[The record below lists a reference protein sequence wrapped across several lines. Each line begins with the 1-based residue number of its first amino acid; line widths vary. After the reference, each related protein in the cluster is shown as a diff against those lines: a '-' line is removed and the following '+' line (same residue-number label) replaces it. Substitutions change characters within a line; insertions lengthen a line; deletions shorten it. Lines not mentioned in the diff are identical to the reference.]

1 MFSDAFIA
9 ENAFQP
15 DNGIPVENRFE
26 LGLHPVTDNAKHA
39 HESDENKS
47 IELPMFDPT
56 EIKKQMKLL
65 KEL

>member
-1 MFSDAFIA
+1 M
-9 ENAFQP
+9 
-15 DNGIPVENRFE
+15 ENRFE